1 MTTIKANAIDI
12 EYEAIGPRNGEPM
25 LLIMGLGMQLTAWPD
40 EFCLGL
46 ASRGFRVI
54 RFDNRDTG
62 LSTKMPAI
70 GPLKATA
77 LLAGATLR
85 LPVRPR
91 YGLSDMARDAIGLMD
106 ALQIDRA
113 HVVGASMGGMIAQIV
128 AADYPERV
136 KSLVSLMSTSGNPT
150 LPGPSPRVLQ
160 GLLRRRARRNSERG
174 IAETIEFLR
183 LIGSPG
189 YPTSDSDLRAKVER
203 ALRRRHHPD
212 GWTRHLIAVQ
222 AARSRVRALRRIN
235 APTLVMHG
243 ADDPL
248 IRVAAGRDTA
258 ANIPGARLRVIR
270 GWGHDLP
277 ATLLPTLVA
286 EIADHCAA
294 ATPLRRAG

>member
-1 MTTIKANAIDI
+1 M
-12 EYEAIGPRNGEPM
+12 M
-25 LLIMGLGMQLTAWPD
+25 LIMGLAMQLTAWPD
-40 EFCLGL
+40 EFCHAL

-54 RFDNRDTG
+54 RFDNRDAG
-62 LSTKMPAI
+62 LSTKMPSI
-70 GPLKATA
+70 GWLTTTA

-85 LPVRPR
+85 MPVRPP
-91 YGLSDMARDAIGLMD
+91 YGLADMASDAVGLMD
-106 ALQIDRA
+106 ALDIDRA

-136 KSLVSLMSTSGNPT
+136 KSLVSLMSTSGKAT
-150 LPGPSPRVLQ
+150 LPGPSPRVLR

-174 IAETIEFLR
+174 IAETIAFLR
-183 LIGSPG
+183 LIASPG
-189 YPTSDSDLRAKVER
+189 YPTSDAELRAKVER
-203 ALRRRHHPD
+203 GLRRRHHPD

-222 AARSRVRALRRIN
+222 AARSRVRALRRIR

-258 ANIPGARLRVIR
+258 VNIPGARLRIIP

-277 ATLLPTLVA
+277 TTLLPTLVV
-286 EIADHCAA
+286 
-294 ATPLRRAG
+294 